1 MKGQKLKDIKSFNR
15 KQVLNKV
22 RSVEATTVADISKAT
37 GMSRTIIS
45 NSLQHFC
52 DVGLVEKSG
61 KGESTNEGGKK
72 PLLYSLVSDYKLF
85 AISHENI
92 DHIYSVIANLTGG
105 ILAERKTMIDPD
117 IAAEKVI
124 EIIVNQYTEM
134 LDELGYSFNILHSI
148 VFAINCIS
156 DIHNGIT
163 ILPQHF
169 KNWDKNINFKEEL
182 YKYPQICR
190 DTAFYT
196 DNVIRFQ
203 TLAEEL
209 AGKAQGYKSA
219 VVMEVRAGLVAGVV
233 INGEIYRGDNYL
245 AGEVG
250 HMTVDLNDDYVCH
263 CGNCGCL
270 ENKISKRRLLHKGR
284 EIVDNFPDSKIAAK
298 VRGDTLEAEELFA
311 AADAGD
317 GLACY
322 LLDESAKWFS
332 IGISNIILNVNPEIM
347 IIQGD
352 YEYGSG
358 YFNTRLRE
366 FVNRGIVAKMGVTP
380 VIEYSTLGYKRC
392 VIGAAYFLREIFFD
406 QKH

>member
-22 RSVEATTVADISKAT
+22 RSVEATTVAGISKAT

-92 DHIYSVIANLTGG
+92 DHIYSVIADLTGN
-105 ILAERKTMIDPD
+105 ILAERKIMIDPD

-124 EIIVNQYTEM
+124 AIIVNQYTEM
-134 LDELGYSFNILHSI
+134 LDDLGYSFNILHSI

-169 KNWDKNINFKEEL
+169 KNWDKNIKFKDEL
-182 YKYPQICR
+182 YKYPQICQ

-209 AGKAQGYKSA
+209 AGKAQGYKNA
-219 VVMEVRAGLVAGVV
+219 VVMEVRIGLVAGIV
-233 INGEIYRGDNYL
+233 INGELYRGDNYL
-245 AGEVG
+245 AGEIG
-250 HMTVDLNDDYVCH
+250 HMTVDLDDDFVCH

-284 EIVDNFPDSKIAAK
+284 EVVDNFPDSKIAAK
-298 VRGDTLEAEELFA
+298 VRGDTLEVEELFA

-317 GLACY
+317 ELARH
-322 LLDESAKWFS
+322 LLDEAAKWFS
-332 IGISNIILNVNPEIM
+332 IGISNIILSLNPEII

-358 YFNTRLRE
+358 YFNTKLRE
-366 FVNRGIVAKMGVTP
+366 FVDRGIVAKMDVTP

>member
-22 RSVEATTVADISKAT
+22 RSVESTTVAEISKAT

-72 PLLYSLVSDYKLF
+72 PLLYSLVNDYMLF

-92 DHIYSVIANLTGG
+92 DHIFSVIADLTGN
-105 ILAERKTMIDPD
+105 ILAERKTMIDPNVT
-117 IAAEKVI
+117 AESTI
-124 EIIVNQYTEM
+124 DIIVQQYIDM
-134 LDELGYSFNILHSI
+134 LDHLGYSFDILHSI
-148 VFAINCIS
+148 VLAINCIS
-156 DIHNGIT
+156 DIHKGIT

-169 KNWDKNINFKEEL
+169 KHWNKNINFKEEL
-182 YKYPQICR
+182 YKHPEICSN
-190 DTAFYT
+190 TAFYT

-203 TLAEEL
+203 TLAEEHR
-209 AGKAQGYKSA
+209 GKAQGYKNA
-219 VVMEVRAGLVAGVV
+219 VVMEVRAGLVAGNV
-233 INGEIYRGDNYL
+233 INGEIYRGNNYL
-245 AGEVG
+245 SGEIG
-250 HMTVDLNDDYVCH
+250 HMTVDLEDDYVCH
-263 CGNCGCL
+263 CGNRGCL
-270 ENKISKRRLLHKGR
+270 ENKLSKRRLLHKGR
-284 EIVDNFPDSKIAAK
+284 EVVDNFPNSKIAHK
-298 VRGDTLEAEELFA
+298 IRGDNLEAEELFV
-311 AADAGD
+311 AADSGD
-317 GLACY
+317 ELACH
-322 LLDESAKWFS
+322 LLDEAAKWFAL
-332 IGISNIILNVNPEIM
+332 GISNVILNINPEIM

-358 YFNTRLRE
+358 YFNTKLHE
-366 FVNRGIVAKMGVTP
+366 YLNRGLIAKMGIVP
-380 VIEYSTLGYKRC
+380 QIAYSALGYKRC